1 MSSRMTRKK
10 KEEKKQIDRSNV
22 SLKIATGRSR
32 RVRNRVDKTKTQPF
46 HTDAREVRSRNNY
59 R

>member
-10 KEEKKQIDRSNV
+10 REEKKQIDQSNV
-22 SLKIATGRSR
+22 SLKIATRGSR
-32 RVRNRVDKTKTQPF
+32 RARNRVDKTKTQPS